1 MSVKP
6 GASSE
11 KVVIKNSKEVWPYI
25 ESKPLHGSQK
35 LKSKTDTDVQIELN
49 VQINHEL
56 IALLFSYMDA
66 IEIIEPQ
73 DLRQRFKTIS
83 ETIYKKYI

>member
-1 MSVKP
+1 MPNTDINFEDFFDDVVGVSVKP

-11 KVVIKNSKEVWPYI
+11 KVVLKISKEVWPYI

-35 LKSKTDTDVQIELN
+35 LKSKTDKDVQIELN

-56 IALLFSYMDA
+56 DSPFIF
-66 IEIIEPQ
+66 IHGCN
-73 DLRQRFKTIS
+73 RNN
-83 ETIYKKYI
+83 